1 MPETA
6 RETFTVKSDGMSV
19 DLIVWQRFR
28 RPIPGLL
35 ERIMALPEN
44 QHLEHCGFVLPL
56 GTAVTIPIEPP
67 PREQELP
74 VISLWD

>member
-19 DLIVWQRFR
+19 DLILWQRFR
-28 RPIPGLL
+28 RPMSGLL

-56 GTAVTIPIEPP
+56 GTGVTIPIEPQ

-74 VISLWD
+74 VLSLWD

>member
-1 MPETA
+1 MTEIA
-6 RETFTVKSDGMSV
+6 REIFTVQSDGMSV
-19 DLIVWQRFR
+19 DLMLWQRFR
-28 RPIPGLL
+28 RQMPGLL

>member
-1 MPETA
+1 MTEIA
-6 RETFTVKSDGMSV
+6 RETFTVSSDGMSV
-19 DLIVWQRFR
+19 DLIIWQRFR
-28 RPIPGLL
+28 RPMLGLF

-56 GTAVTIPIEPP
+56 GVAVTIPIAPP

>member
-1 MPETA
+1 MREIA
-6 RETFTVKSDGMSV
+6 REAFTVRSDGMSI
-19 DLIVWQRFR
+19 DLMLWQRFR
-28 RPIPGLL
+28 RPMSGLL

-56 GTAVTIPIEPP
+56 GTAVTILIEPP
-67 PREQELP
+67 PREQEQP

>member
-1 MPETA
+1 MTEIA

-19 DLIVWQRFR
+19 DLMR
-28 RPIPGLL
+28 RPMPGLF
-35 ERIMALPEN
+35 ERIMALTEN
-44 QHLEHCGFVLPL
+44 QHLEQCGFVLPL
-56 GTAVTIPIEPP
+56 GTAVTILIEPP

>member
-1 MPETA
+1 MDIA
-6 RETFTVKSDGMSV
+6 RETFTVRSDGMSV

-28 RPIPGLL
+28 RPMPGLF

-56 GTAVTIPIEPP
+56 GAAVTIPIEPP